1 MTNPSAESPFYDEG
15 DLVEIFDYAGDQND
29 DATRTEVIAMAAR
42 LYPDSDA
49 LKVRKAFYYFY
60 IEREDMA
67 QALVEGQHER
77 HPMWDI
83 LSLRL
88 DEPEGEELEQRLQ
101 LLLTDYP
108 KMDDETLI
116 QLVDAANT
124 LNRLDWVIAN
134 IEGLKKK
141 TNYTPTL
148 LYEVAV
154 MSSMAGDSDTVI
166 RLVDELT
173 AIEPFYAPYWIML
186 ARAYG
191 DKEQY
196 DEALNAVDY
205 ALAIDGE
212 LTEALAV
219 KVQLMLLKEMN
230 VEELLPQLRRKAEED
245 PSNMMLVRTLG
256 LAEHSVSGSVA
267 SNALYEEYLAKNP
280 GARELLQSYLENA
293 ESPDPAIINRYFEA
307 DAEVTEDEV
316 LQMCQSLAYEG
327 HYTAM
332 SLLLQGYHAHDKLTT
347 GFEMLVIVRYIAG
360 EYAEIER
367 MFDQVDDGIYT
378 PYFSSMVAL
387 VYTFALV
394 RQRHKAKAKK
404 FIDSWIARN
413 SKSIFPSPGERVRN
427 TGVRYYMHTLRDSM
441 ATITLKELNRLD
453 PILPISGNT
462 PPTF

>member
-1 MTNPSAESPFYDEG
+1 M
-15 DLVEIFDYAGDQND
+15 EIFDYAGDQND
-29 DATRTEVIAMAAR
+29 DAVRTEVIAMGAR
-42 LYPDSDA
+42 LYPDSEP
-49 LKVRKAFYYFY
+49 LKVRKAFYYYY
-60 IEREDMA
+60 IEREEMA
-67 QALVEGQHER
+67 RALVDSRHES

-83 LSLRL
+83 LSIRL
-88 DEPEGEELEQRLQ
+88 DAPGGEELERRLQ
-101 LLLTDYP
+101 SLLTAYP

-134 IEGLKKK
+134 LESLKNK

-154 MSSMAGDSDTVI
+154 MSSMVGDNDTVI

-191 DKEQY
+191 EKDQY
-196 DEALNAVDY
+196 DDALNAVDY

-219 KVQLMLLKEMN
+219 KVQLMLLKDMD

-245 PSNMMLVRTLG
+245 SANMTLVRTLG
-256 LAEHSVSGSVA
+256 LAEQSVGGSAA
-267 SNALYEEYLAKNP
+267 SNALYEEFLAKNP

-293 ESPDPAIINRYFEA
+293 ETPDPEIINRYFEA
-307 DAEVTEDEV
+307 DTEVSEDDV
-316 LQMCQSLAYEG
+316 LQMCQALAYEG
-327 HYTAM
+327 HYSII
-332 SLLLQGYHAHDKLTT
+332 SLLLQSYHAHNRLTT
-347 GFEMLVIVRYIAG
+347 GFDMLVMVRYLAG

-367 MFDQVDDGIYT
+367 MFDTADDGIYT

-387 VYTFALV
+387 VYAFALA
-394 RQRHKAKAKK
+394 RQRHKAKARK
-404 FIDSWIARN
+404 FIDSWIERN
-413 SKSIFPSPGERVRN
+413 SKAVFPSPAERVRN
-427 TGVRYYMHTLRDSM
+427 TGVRYYMHTLRDSL
-441 ATITLKELNRLD
+441 ATITVKELNQLD
-453 PILPISGNT
+453 PILPISSNT